1 MDRATYL
8 CILVSASLFLS
19 SEPLPLQFE
28 DLEDLPGIIPA
39 QMPHKLVKVEDSP
52 GLSISI
58 DAGQDTASSKVS
70 ISGYLQHIISD
81 TERMTFHLS
90 DYELKQAVGKYFGK
104 NPDDAF
110 LHSPTP
116 WNDLYKTY
124 GWDQVQTVL
133 VPVSHQIVGVTTN
146 SVAIKSQVFENYSSK
161 SASFDVSI
169 SDTVSNT
176 VTNTWQTG
184 GSLTFGQTIKY
195 EVGFLGTGGGGET
208 SLSYSQSWGV
218 GGSKAQSQSVGSSS
232 GVMVTL
238 EPHQSVKSVLTA
250 TRGVMKI
257 RVQYNAYLIGK
268 TAINY
273 GSTYKGHHFWALAI
287 QNVMNGGNIQN
298 SVQSTEDIEIGY
310 YSNGK
315 ITLQDANTNENL
327 ATHFL

>member
-1 MDRATYL
+1 MYIR
-8 CILVSASLFLS
+8 ILVSASLSPS
-19 SEPLPLQFE
+19 SESAPLQYE
-28 DLEDLPGIIPA
+28 DLEDLPGIVSA
-39 QMPHKLVKVEDSP
+39 QMPHKPVRVEGFP

-58 DAGQDTASSKVS
+58 DAGKDAASSKVS
-70 ISGYLQHIISD
+70 VSGYLQHIISD

-116 WNDLYKTY
+116 WNDLYKRY
-124 GWDQVQTVL
+124 NWDQVQTVL
-133 VPVSHQIVGVTTN
+133 VPVSHQIVGVITN
-146 SVAIKSQVFENYSSK
+146 SVAIKSQHFENYSSK
-161 SASFDVSI
+161 SARFDVSI

-176 VTNTWQTG
+176 VTSTWQTG

-195 EVGFLGTGGGGET
+195 EVGFLGSGGGGET

-218 GGSKAQSQSVGSSS
+218 GGSSAKMQSVGSRS

-238 EPHQSVKSVLTA
+238 EPHESVISVLTA
-250 TRGVMKI
+250 TRSVLKI
-257 RVQYNAYLIGK
+257 RVKYNAYLIGK

-298 SVQSTEDIEIGY
+298 SVQSTEDIEVGY

-315 ITLQDANTNENL
+315 ISLKDANTNKNL
-327 ATHFL
+327 ATYFL